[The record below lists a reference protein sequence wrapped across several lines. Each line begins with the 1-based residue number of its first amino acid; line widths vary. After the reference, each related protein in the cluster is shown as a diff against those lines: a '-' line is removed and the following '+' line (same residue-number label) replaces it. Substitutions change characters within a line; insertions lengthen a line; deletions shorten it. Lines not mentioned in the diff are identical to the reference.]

1 MNSSSSSS
9 NEELPTYQAKPK
21 KTAKSR
27 RQRRFQ
33 KKQQAMAQPDGESVK
48 TSSAKK
54 SSSSL
59 ASSSSS
65 SSQTSASNSK
75 RGSNAS
81 ISSTSSSASS
91 SPIPAKIDKL
101 VKISRALA
109 PPLRQHTKLN
119 LKEKDLVK
127 YLKYYVI
134 ESHLLR
140 MYGYPVESVIHSGSI
155 EIFKCTFKTLTDAI
169 KPFNNQ
175 IINQNDGLIAPKNND
190 ASNSSGDSGQG
201 SGTSSP
207 PSVDS
212 DSSEA
217 GEEDSTTTT
226 SFCTPDGY
234 QIFAQYNNKSIEKQC
249 VRCQQSFLVTESGEY
264 LTTEEC
270 CYHWGKLLQIYVA
283 GKGLITQYSCCNGD
297 AESDGCSHN
306 PLHVWTGIVCGMN
319 GPYDDF
325 VHTTYTQCDSTDERK
340 VYALDCEMI
349 FTGLG
354 LEVAKVSVVSCEGQI
369 VYEHFV
375 RPKGQIADYNTRF
388 SGITEHDLKIST
400 SSKSNQVKTL
410 EQVQRDFLDFITAD
424 TILIGHALENDLR
437 VLKVIHK
444 NIIDTSISFP
454 HANGFP
460 YRRALKSLTK
470 TVLKRDIQ
478 TSDSGHSSF
487 EDSRACLE
495 LMLWKVRK
503 ELLTIGHAI

>member
-33 KKQQAMAQPDGESVK
+33 KKQQALIQPDNEPVKTKKAVSAQP
-48 TSSAKK
+48 
-54 SSSSL
+54 
-59 ASSSSS
+59 
-65 SSQTSASNSK
+65 SASNSK
-75 RGSNAS
+75 RGSN
-81 ISSTSSSASS
+81 SSLSSSSSSASS
-91 SPIPAKIDKL
+91 SPIPTKIDKL

-155 EIFKCTFKTLTDAI
+155 EIFKCTFKTLTNAI
-169 KPFNNQ
+169 KPFTNQ
-175 IINQNDGLIAPKNND
+175 IINQNDGLVAPKKND
-190 ASNSSGDSGQG
+190 ISHSSGDSGQG

-212 DSSEA
+212 DSSEV

-283 GKGLITQYSCCNGD
+283 GKGLSQQYSCCNGD

-325 VHTTYTQCDSTDERK
+325 VHTNYTQCGESADERK

-375 RPKGQIADYNTRF
+375 RPKGQVADYNTRF
-388 SGITEHDLKIST
+388 SGITENDLKIST
-400 SSKSNQVKTL
+400 SSKSNHVKTL
-410 EQVQRDFLDFITAD
+410 EQVQRDLLEFITAD

>member
-1 MNSSSSSS
+1 MSGSEDVNSSSSS
-9 NEELPTYQAKPK
+9 NEEIPTYQAKPK

-33 KKQQAMAQPDGESVK
+33 KKQQALTQLDSDSVK
-48 TSSAKK
+48 HASTKK
-54 SSSSL
+54 S
-59 ASSSSS
+59 ASPST
-65 SSQTSASNSK
+65 QPSASNSK

-81 ISSTSSSASS
+81 LSSATSSAAP
-91 SPIPAKIDKL
+91 SPIPIEIDKF

-127 YLKYYVI
+127 YLKYFVI

-140 MYGYPVESVIHSGSI
+140 MYGYPVESVTHPGSI
-155 EIFKCTFKTLTDAI
+155 EIFKCTFKTLTNA
-169 KPFNNQ
+169 
-175 IINQNDGLIAPKNND
+175 IINQSDGLVAPNKQD
-190 ASNSSGDSGQG
+190 ISNSSGDSGQG

-212 DSSEA
+212 DSSEV
-217 GEEDSTTTT
+217 GEEDSTATT
-226 SFCTPDGY
+226 SICTPDGL
-234 QIFAQYNNKSIEKQC
+234 QIFAQYHNKSIEKQC

-270 CYHWGKLLQIYVA
+270 CYHWGKLLQIYIA
-283 GKGLITQYSCCNGD
+283 GKGLISQYSCCNGGV
-297 AESDGCSHN
+297 ESNGCSYN
-306 PLHVWTGIVCGMN
+306 PLHVWTGIVCGLN

-325 VHTTYTQCDSTDERK
+325 VNTKVTPCVDSMDAKK
-340 VYALDCEMI
+340 VYAVDCEMI

-354 LEVAKVSVVSCEGQI
+354 LEVAKVCVVSCEGQT

-388 SGITEHDLKIST
+388 SGITENDLKIST
-400 SSKSNQVKTL
+400 SSKSNHVKTL
-410 EQVQRDFLDFITAD
+410 RQVQRDLLDFITSD

-437 VLKVIHK
+437 VLKVIHN
-444 NIIDTSISFP
+444 NIIDTSIAFP

-460 YRRALKSLTK
+460 YRKALKSLTK
-470 TVLKRDIQ
+470 SVLKRDIQ

-503 ELLTIGHAI
+503 ELPTIGHAI